1 MMVWQSS
8 YKRLESIN
16 KNPHNEFSRR
26 FVEAE
31 NNAPPVSDF
40 ARRDTATKQFLT

>member
-8 YKRLESIN
+8 YKRLKSIN
-16 KNPHNEFSRR
+16 KNPHNEFSRS

-31 NNAPPVSDF
+31 TSAPPVQDF
-40 ARRDTATKQFLT
+40 ALRDTATKQFLT